1 MENYIFKSNS
11 ENDTK
16 EFAKK
21 FASKLKKGDVI
32 VLSGE
37 LGSGKTKFTEGLLS
51 YFGLENEISSPTFTI
66 VNEYNKNDIN
76 IYHFDVYRLED
87 SSEFYAIGGEE
98 YFEKGICIIEWGEL
112 IKDALPKKYIKIDF
126 SRSSDNENSRILN
139 IQFKRN
145 TLEIY
150 ERSFILKILCIDTS
164 SNLCSVAILENTTL
178 INKLELNNGL
188 THSETLMPLIKKI
201 LNNSK
206 ISLKDI
212 DLLAVDIGPGSFT
225 GLRIGIATVKAFSDS
240 LNIPCIG
247 ISSLEILAYNIKK
260 DGIICSTIDCK
271 NNNCYFALYEL
282 NSNNYTIL
290 EEPQANSIENIINL
304 INSKYANKSINYVGN
319 GIKNETNSNY
329 LDIENL
335 GIAAFKK
342 FNNNCINKN
351 ILPLYL
357 KKPQAQQQLEE
368 KMKILNK

>member
-37 LGSGKTKFTEGLLS
+37 LGSGKTKFTEGFLS

-87 SSEFYAIGGEE
+87 TSEFYAIGGEE

-112 IKDALPKKYIKIDF
+112 IKEALPKKYIKIDF

-139 IQFKRN
+139 IQFKRK
-145 TLEIY
+145 TLKIY